1 MSDYTKHKDEIR
13 KQRYIATHQ
22 IRENW
27 NNPLSAGYWAK
38 RILWNKKTITE
49 SLKDT
54 INHLSQSGWIIL

>member
-13 KQRYIATHQ
+13 KQRYIARHQ

>member
-13 KQRYIATHQ
+13 KQRYIERHQ

-54 INHLSQSGWIIL
+54 INHLSQSGWIIM